1 MVQFGLLV
9 RRSRGGHLARL
20 GRRPTTVLLRMM
32 ITVVMVVMMVM
43 VGGGRRRVAS
53 CPRRASAHRGSF
65 L

>member
-9 RRSRGGHLARL
+9 RRGRGGHLARL
-20 GRRPTTVLLRMM
+20 RRRPTTVLLLRML
-32 ITVVMVVMMVM
+32 ITVVMVM